1 MAVIRPAAAAAAQ
14 PAKSAAVSAGPAT
27 RARAKA
33 KKKRIPGAR
42 KIRGKELPAFTRQLS
57 AMLSAGMSIVATLDG
72 LYEQTSNVNFKRVI
86 QGIKASIEGGAS
98 FSDALLQYKE
108 IFDDLYVNMIRSGET
123 SGQLAETAARVAGFL
138 ESSARLRRK
147 VKSAMAY
154 PVIVLCIA
162 LGIATLMIIFIVPVF
177 GEMFADF
184 GAALPGPTQFLLDFS
199 HGIRRHALPVLGAI
213 IVLVVLYNKWKRT
226 ENGAYTMDKFSLK
239 MPVLGVLA
247 QKVAVSRFARTFAQL
262 SRSGVPILST
272 LEIVAGATGNK
283 VFGRAIMESKI
294 TVERGE
300 PLSTALVK
308 CPFFPRLLIH
318 MMAAGEKTG
327 KIDDMME
334 NIADFYDDEVE
345 TMLEGLMS
353 LLEPLLIVFL
363 GVIIGGIVIC
373 MFMPIFKMHEV
384 VAF

>member
-1 MAVIRPAAAAAAQ
+1 KRKKTP
-14 PAKSAAVSAGPAT
+14 G
-27 RARAKA
+27 A
-33 KKKRIPGAR
+33 KK
-42 KIRGKELPAFTRQLS
+42 IRNKELPAFTRQLS
-57 AMLSAGMSIVATLDG
+57 AMLGAGMSIVATLDG
-72 LYEQTSNVNFKRVI
+72 LHEQTGNKNFKIVI
-86 QGIKASIEGGAS
+86 EGLKASIEGGAS
-98 FSDALLQYKE
+98 FSEALLNFPDVFE
-108 IFDDLYVNMIRSGET
+108 DLYVNMIRSGET

-138 ESSARLRRK
+138 ESSARLKRK

-162 LGIATLMIIFIVPVF
+162 LGIAALMIIFIVPVF
-177 GEMFADF
+177 SQMFADF
-184 GAALPGPTQFLLDFS
+184 GAELPGPTQFLVDLS
-199 HGIRRHALPVLGAI
+199 GLIRHNALIVSVILIAGIVAFK
-213 IVLVVLYNKWKRT
+213 KWRNT
-226 ENGAYTMDKFSLK
+226 PAGAYAMDKLALK
-239 MPVLGVLA
+239 IPVIGMLT
-247 QKVAVSRFARTFAQL
+247 QKVAISRFARTFAQL

-283 VFGRAIMESKI
+283 VLGKAIKESRL

-318 MMAAGEKTG
+318 MLAAGEKTG
-327 KIDDMME
+327 KIDDMMQ

-353 LLEPLLIVFL
+353 LMEPLLIVFL

-384 VAF
+384 VQF